1 MAMDRA
7 NFSFAFDATWNCSVT
22 IFKGTI
28 LTPHHEYSQQHQKLS
43 IQRPR
48 SILISSDGVSIDI
61 ISLFA
66 TKMSDGNS
74 ADILSK
80 VIEYLSKK
88 GYAKTEAT
96 LRAES
101 ANQDVEGKP
110 VTSRTEERGGSNY
123 RLGFGK

>member
-1 MAMDRA
+1 MIIRHG
-7 NFSFAFDATWNCSVT
+7 FAIYFT
-22 IFKGTI
+22 
-28 LTPHHEYSQQHQKLS
+28 L
-43 IQRPR
+43 
-48 SILISSDGVSIDI
+48 
-61 ISLFA
+61 
-66 TKMSDGNS
+66 KMSDTNN

-110 VTSRTEERGGSNY
+110 VTSRTEERGGVNY
-123 RLGFGK
+123 RLGFGGCVQGLCFLC